1 MAHPAPRT
9 IEDLS
14 SRERLDAGFTKPA
27 RLAVIGH
34 PVAHSAS
41 PRMHQAALDELG
53 IDARYIKLDV
63 PAGRLKEALS
73 RLQQL
78 GFLGCNI
85 TVPHKIG
92 ALDAC
97 DAIDP
102 AARELG
108 AVNTVRFA
116 GDGRAIGHNTD
127 GPGFERAVSEN
138 FGTGLGGLRVL
149 ITGAGGGA
157 GQALAMHCAQAGA
170 SRLVLVNR
178 TLTKLDPLIAR
189 IRNLHPQTTV
199 HALAPDSPQLAGV
212 AHQCQLIV
220 NTSSLGLKDDD
231 PSPLPHDCFAAH
243 HIVFDSIYQPPYTS
257 FLEAAEGAGARIANG
272 ASMLLHQGAL
282 AFSIWFPGHEP
293 VAAMRAGLAH
303 GEG

>member
-1 MAHPAPRT
+1 MANQRPYT
-9 IEDLS
+9 LDDLS
-14 SRERLDAGFTKPA
+14 TRERLDAGFAKPA

-53 IDARYIKLDV
+53 IDVRYIMLDV
-63 PAGRLKEALS
+63 PSGRLKEALV

-78 GFLGCNI
+78 GFAGCNI
-85 TVPHKIG
+85 TVPHKLD

-97 DAIDP
+97 DAVDP

-108 AVNTVRFA
+108 AVNTVRF
-116 GDGRAIGHNTD
+116 GEDGRATGYNTD
-127 GPGFERAVSEN
+127 GPGFERAISEN
-138 FGTGLGGLRVL
+138 FGTGLDGLRIL
-149 ITGAGGGA
+149 IIGAGGGA
-157 GQALAMHCAQAGA
+157 GQALAMHCARAGA
-170 SRLVLVNR
+170 GRLVLVNR
-178 TLTKLDPLIAR
+178 TLSKLDPLIAR
-189 IRNLHPQTTV
+189 IRNAHPQTSV
-199 HALAPDSPQLAGV
+199 HALAPDSLQLAGV

-231 PSPLPHDCFAAH
+231 PSPLAHGCFAAH
-243 HIVFDSIYQPPYTS
+243 HIVFDAIYHPPHTS

-272 ASMLLHQGAL
+272 AAMLLHQGVL

-293 VAAMRAGLAH
+293 VSAMRAGLAH
-303 GEG
+303 GGE